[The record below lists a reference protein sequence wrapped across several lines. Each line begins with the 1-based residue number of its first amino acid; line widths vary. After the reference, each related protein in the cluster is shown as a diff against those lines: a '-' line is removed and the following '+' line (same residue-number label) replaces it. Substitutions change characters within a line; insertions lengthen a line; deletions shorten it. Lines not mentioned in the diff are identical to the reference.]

1 MKTAIAVT
9 LIIIGG
15 ILLAAPLAL
24 DHIRNAQILAAAAA
38 GHTLSGVNVETGVNA
53 FSRIVCWIAGAA
65 MVLTAIRLQAR
76 TMISQ
81 PSTHPASIEG
91 HAASHAN
98 S

>member
-1 MKTAIAVT
+1 M
-9 LIIIGG
+9 
-15 ILLAAPLAL
+15 ILCEPLAL

-38 GHTLSGVNVETGVNA
+38 GQTLSGINIEAGVNA

-65 MVLTAIRLQAR
+65 MVLTAIRLQVR
-76 TMISQ
+76 TMISEH
-81 PSTHPASIEG
+81 SSHPASVES